1 MQNITIQNENEV
13 ALIQADMRA
22 RLASL
27 EAVHRSLYLAAV
39 GSANSQQ
46 IDLYSK
52 STIQMRYLEAG
63 IEQTKFRNLLDV
75 GTEYFSKANL
85 ALELNTYEWVDSSPT
100 VWYLFTNG
108 PAGVSDAFN
117 TSSFAATN
125 TNVTNFRRIALVEL
139 VVCLASD
146 QCCTV

>member
-1 MQNITIQNENEV
+1 MQNITIQDADEV

-46 IDLYSK
+46 KDLYSK
-52 STIQMRYLEAG
+52 ATIQMQYLEAG
-63 IEQTKFRNLLDV
+63 IEQTKLRNLLDV

-117 TSSFAATN
+117 TSSFAATSSS
-125 TNVTNFRRIALVEL
+125 VTNFRRIALVEL
-139 VVCLASD
+139 VVRPSSD
-146 QCCTV
+146 SFCAM